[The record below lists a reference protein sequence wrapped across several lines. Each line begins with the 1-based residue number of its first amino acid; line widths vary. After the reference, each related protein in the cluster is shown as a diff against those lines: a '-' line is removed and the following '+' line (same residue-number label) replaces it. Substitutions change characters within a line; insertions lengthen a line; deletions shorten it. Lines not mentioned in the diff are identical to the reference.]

1 MFNGLEELQDP
12 PTIVPYDTC
21 SASAGEEDEMRPD
34 DIMKTDLMSEIIL
47 LTSGFVIVVTLIFTV
62 IAAFTRLPSLP

>member
-1 MFNGLEELQDP
+1 MFNGIEELQDP
-12 PTIVPYDTC
+12 PTIVRYDTC
-21 SASAGEEDEMRPD
+21 SASTGKEDEMRP

-62 IAAFTRLPSLP
+62 IAALFRVSSLP